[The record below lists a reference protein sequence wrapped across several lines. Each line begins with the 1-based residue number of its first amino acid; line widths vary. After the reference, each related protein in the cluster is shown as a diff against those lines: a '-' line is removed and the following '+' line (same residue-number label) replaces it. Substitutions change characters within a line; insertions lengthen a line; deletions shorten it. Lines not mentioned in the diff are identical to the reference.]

1 MKKVRLW
8 QCLFL
13 LGMAVLQVL
22 LTEEISESAHR
33 RNCFS
38 YEKAFDNLRNHNLTK
53 DQSDTFFDAAESDID
68 KFSELLTMY
77 FASDCQITDPRILKE
92 QLSDAKKYRGD
103 EFSEIKEYVKCAWSD
118 LLCFPVGKIVGKPD
132 DTVGFENS
140 WMQSRTFGGD
150 RGHEGCDIIASENVR
165 GIYPVYSMTDG
176 VVENIGW
183 LRLGGYRIGI
193 RSPSGAYFYY
203 AHLAEYAKDFQ
214 IGEQISAGTFL
225 GFMGDTG
232 YSDVE
237 GTTGNFVVHLHMG
250 IYLNDKNGTEFSV
263 NSYPMLS
270 YLWERQGGVLR

>member
-1 MKKVRLW
+1 M
-8 QCLFL
+8 
-13 LGMAVLQVL
+13 
-22 LTEEISESAHR
+22 TEEISESAHR

-77 FASDCQITDPRILKE
+77 FASDCQITDPRTLKE
-92 QLSDAKKYRGD
+92 QLSNAKKYRGD

-150 RGHEGCDIIASENVR
+150 RGHEGCDIMASENVR

-176 VVENIGW
+176 VVENIGCVLAATGSESAVRPEHIFIMLIW
-183 LRLGGYRIGI
+183 QSMQKIFRSVNRYRLGH
-193 RSPSGAYFYY
+193 S
-203 AHLAEYAKDFQ
+203 LD
-214 IGEQISAGTFL
+214 
-225 GFMGDTG
+225 
-232 YSDVE
+232 
-237 GTTGNFVVHLHMG
+237 
-250 IYLNDKNGTEFSV
+250 
-263 NSYPMLS
+263 
-270 YLWERQGGVLR
+270 LWEIPATATWREQLGILWFTFIWGFI

>member
-8 QCLFL
+8 LLVFL
-13 LGMAVLQVL
+13 CMMAVFQVL
-22 LTEEISESAHR
+22 LESAHR

-38 YEKAFDNLRNHNLTK
+38 YETAFRNLRNHNLTK
-53 DQSDTFFDAAESDID
+53 DQVNTFFNNAGSDMEG
-68 KFSELLTMY
+68 FCELLTMY
-77 FASDCQITDPRILKE
+77 FASDCQMTDPKLLKK
-92 QLSDAKKYRGD
+92 QVADAKKYRGN
-103 EFSEIKEYVKCAWSD
+103 EFTEINGYVKSVWCD
-118 LLCFPVGKIVGKPD
+118 LLCFPVGKIAGKPED
-132 DTVGFENS
+132 NVVFENS

-150 RGHEGCDIIASENVR
+150 RGHEGTDIMASENVR

-214 IGEQISAGTFL
+214 IGETVSAGTFL

-237 GTTGNFVVHLHMG
+237 GTTGNFAVHLHMG
-250 IYLNDKNGTEFSV
+250 IYLNDKDGTEFSV

-270 YLWERQGGVLR
+270 YLWERQGGALR